1 MPTITVQREDLYQLA
16 GLDRSFSL
24 ALLEDRLALVK
35 GELNNRTLDGYSLRT
50 ADGGWVA
57 DDENYALRI
66 ELKDTNRPDLW
77 CVEGI
82 ARQLR
87 NHACGQ
93 GSAYPFFTRDP
104 SLATIEVDP
113 RLQTYRPFVTGF
125 LARGG
130 LIDEEALRAF
140 IEAQETLTFNFGR
153 RRKTVSIGLYS
164 GDQLTFPVQYKA
176 IGRDEIRFEPLAPPL
191 DPAWP
196 SGVAMTPAEI
206 LDRHPTGREYSWILE
221 EWELVPVLTDAT
233 GQVLSLPP
241 IINSADLGRVTPGM
255 SALFVEVTGT
265 ELDHCLL
272 AINILATNLADRGW
286 TITPVTT
293 HYPYDTPHGRA
304 VTAPHALPLTQHV
317 SVTEFERLLGEQ
329 ISTADIVEKLTAYG
343 VSASA
348 TGEQI
353 TATISSYRQDYL
365 HAVDVIEDYA
375 ISRGYAT
382 FTPNM
387 PADFTV
393 GKLNLL
399 TEREDLVR
407 DLMIG
412 FGFEEAICNILTNL
426 ENLRQRMELG
436 SSANEQTEPFHGG
449 QTVAIANVM
458 NRNYAHLRDWL
469 LPSLLEIEAHSVGAL
484 YPHRV
489 FEVGEVAVYDL
500 TQNLGSRTEA
510 RLAGIIAEEDASF
523 DSAQS
528 VLYALL
534 TSLGVP
540 FRIEPW
546 AHPSFIPGRVA
557 VVVLDAGQRRDASA
571 EPFTLGFLGEL
582 SPQVLTNWGARV
594 PIVAF
599 ELSIDMLI

>member
-16 GLDRSFSL
+16 GLGRSFSL

-35 GELNNRTLDGYSLRT
+35 GELNRRTLDGRSLRT
-50 ADGGWVA
+50 VDGHWVA

-87 NHACGQ
+87 DHACGQ
-93 GSAYPFFTRDP
+93 GSAYTFFTRDP
-104 SLATIEVDP
+104 SLVTIEVDP
-113 RLQTYRPFVTGF
+113 RLQMYRPFVAGF
-125 LARGG
+125 LAQGG
-130 LIDEEALRAF
+130 LVDEDALRAF

-153 RRKTVSIGLYS
+153 RRKTVSIGLYN
-164 GDQLTFPVQYKA
+164 GEQLTWPIQYRA
-176 IGRDEIRFEPLAPPL
+176 IGRDEVRFEPLAPPL

-196 SGVAMTPAEI
+196 IGVAMTPAEI

-221 EWELVPVLTDAT
+221 DWALVPVLTDAT

-286 TITPVTT
+286 TITAVTT

-304 VTAPHALPLTQHV
+304 VTAPHALPLTQQV
-317 SVTEFERLLGEQ
+317 PVTAFERLLGEQ
-329 ISTADIVEKLTAYG
+329 ISTADIVDKLTAYG

-348 TGEQI
+348 TDEQI
-353 TATISSYRQDYL
+353 TATIPSYRQDYL

-426 ENLRQRMELG
+426 ENLRQRMDLG
-436 SSANEQTEPFHGG
+436 SGVNEQTEPFHGG

-458 NRNYAHLRDWL
+458 NRNYAHLRDWI

-534 TSLGVP
+534 TSLAVP

-546 AHPSFIPGRVA
+546 AHPSFIPGRA
-557 VVVLDAGQRRDASA
+557 ALVVLDEGQARDAPA
-571 EPFTLGFLGEL
+571 EPLKLGFLGEL

-594 PIVAF
+594 PIAAF
-599 ELSIDMLI
+599 ELSINMLI

>member
-1 MPTITVQREDLYQLA
+1 MPTITVQRDDLYQLA
-16 GLDRSFSL
+16 GLDRNFSL
-24 ALLEDRLALVK
+24 ALLEDCLALVK
-35 GELNNRTLDGYSLRT
+35 GELNNRTLDGRQLRT
-50 ADGGWVA
+50 ADGNWVTDA
-57 DDENYALRI
+57 ENYALRI

-77 CVEGI
+77 CIEGI
-82 ARQLR
+82 TRQLR
-87 NHACGQ
+87 DHARGQ
-93 GSAYPFFTRDP
+93 SSAYAFFTRDP
-104 SLATIEVDP
+104 AVATIEVDP
-113 RLQTYRPFVTGF
+113 RLQAYRPFVAGF
-125 LARGG
+125 LAQGG
-130 LIDEEALRAF
+130 VMNEDALRAF
-140 IEAQETLTFNFGR
+140 IEAQETLTFNFGH
-153 RRKTVSIGLYS
+153 RRKTISIGLYN
-164 GDQLTFPVQYKA
+164 GEQLTFPVQYRA
-176 IGRDEIRFEPLAPPL
+176 IGRDEVRFEPLAPPL

-196 SGVAMTPAEI
+196 TGMAMTPAEI
-206 LDRHPTGREYSWILE
+206 LARHPTGREYGWILE
-221 EWELVPVLTDAT
+221 GWALVPLLTDAT

-241 IINSADLGRVTPGM
+241 IINSADLGRVTIGT

-286 TITPVTT
+286 TITPVTS
-293 HYPYDTPHGRA
+293 HYPYATPRGQA
-304 VTAPHALPLTQHV
+304 VTAPHALALTQTV
-317 SVTEFERLLGEQ
+317 CVTEFERLLGEQ
-329 ISTADIVEKLTAYG
+329 ISAADIVDKLTAYG
-343 VSASA
+343 VIA
-348 TGEQI
+348 TVAGEQI
-353 TATISSYRQDYL
+353 TATIPSYRQDYL

-382 FTPNM
+382 FTPTM

-393 GKLNLL
+393 GKLKPL

-426 ENLRQRMELG
+426 ENLRQRMDLG
-436 SSANEQTEPFHGG
+436 SETNEQTEPFHGG
-449 QTVAIANVM
+449 HTVAIANVM

-469 LPSLLEIEAHSVGAL
+469 LPSLLEIEAHSAGAL
-484 YPHRV
+484 YPHRI

-500 TQNLGSRTEA
+500 AQNLGSRTEA
-510 RLAGIIAEEDASF
+510 RLAGIIADEDASF

-534 TSLGVP
+534 ASLAVP
-540 FRIEPW
+540 FKIEPW

-557 VVVLDAGQRRDASA
+557 LVMLDEGQAQDRPA
-571 EPFTLGFLGEL
+571 EPLKLGFLGEL

-599 ELSIDMLI
+599 ELSVDMLL

>member
-16 GLDRSFSL
+16 GFERNFSL
-24 ALLEDRLALVK
+24 ALLEDRLAALVK
-35 GELNNRTLDGYSLRT
+35 GELNSRTLDGRSLRT
-50 ADGGWVA
+50 LDGNWVA
-57 DDENYALRI
+57 DGENYALRI

-77 CVEGI
+77 CADGI

-87 NHACGQ
+87 DHARGQ
-93 GSAYPFFTRDP
+93 GQPYRFFAHDP
-104 SLATIEVDP
+104 VAATIEVDP
-113 RLQTYRPFVTGF
+113 RLHAYRPFVAGF
-125 LARGG
+125 VAQGALM
-130 LIDEEALRAF
+130 DEDALRAF

-153 RRKTVSIGLYS
+153 RRKTVSIGLYN
-164 GDQLTFPVQYKA
+164 GEQLAWPIQYRA

-196 SGVAMTPAEI
+196 IGVAMTPAEI

-221 EWELVPVLTDAT
+221 DWALVPVLTDAT

-241 IINSADLGRVTPGM
+241 IINSADRGRVMAGT
-255 SALFVEVTGT
+255 SVLFVEVTGT

-293 HYPYDTPHGRA
+293 HYPYDTPRGQA
-304 VTAPHALPLTQHV
+304 VTAPHALPLTQ
-317 SVTEFERLLGEQ
+317 SVPLAEFARLLGEQ
-329 ISTADIVEKLTAYG
+329 LRAADIVDKLTAYG
-343 VSASA
+343 VIASA
-348 TGEQI
+348 VDEQI
-353 TATISSYRQDYL
+353 TATIASYRQDYL

-382 FTPNM
+382 FAPTM
-387 PADFTV
+387 PTDFTV
-393 GKLNLL
+393 GKLNSL

-426 ENLRQRMELG
+426 ENLRQRMDLGPELHK
-436 SSANEQTEPFHGG
+436 QTAPFHGG
-449 QTVAIANVM
+449 HTVAIANVM

-469 LPSLLEIEAHSVGAL
+469 LPSLLEIEAHSAGAL
-484 YPHRV
+484 YPHRI

-500 TQNLGSRTEA
+500 AQNLGSRTEA
-510 RLAGIIAEEDASF
+510 RLAGIIADEDASF

-534 TSLGVP
+534 TSLAVP
-540 FRIEPW
+540 FKIEPW
-546 AHPSFIPGRVA
+546 THPSFIPGRVA
-557 VVVLDAGQRRDASA
+557 LVVLDEGQARDAPA

-582 SPQVLTNWGARV
+582 SPRVLTNWGARV

-599 ELSIDMLI
+599 ELSVEML